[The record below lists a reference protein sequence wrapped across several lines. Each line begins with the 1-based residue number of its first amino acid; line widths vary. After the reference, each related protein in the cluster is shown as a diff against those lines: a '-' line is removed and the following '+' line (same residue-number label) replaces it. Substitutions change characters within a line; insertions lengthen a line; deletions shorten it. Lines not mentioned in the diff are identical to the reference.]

1 MPLPLPAS
9 FLDGDGVFQLTASTA
24 IDAPAGLAA
33 VAQWLQDALRPATG
47 LPLPITEGRAEQ
59 AIVLR
64 IRPELAAEAYR
75 LVSGPAGT
83 TIEGGDS
90 AGVFYGCQVLLQLLP
105 PAIYRRSPVGP
116 ALWAVPAVTI
126 TDAPRFGWRGAML
139 DVARHFMP
147 KHDVL
152 RFVDL
157 LAMHRLNTL
166 HLHLSDDQGWRV
178 EIRRHPALTE
188 VGAWRRES
196 QLGATPDAPGDGR
209 PHGGFYT
216 QDDIREIVAYAA
228 QRHITVVPEIDLPG
242 HTQAAIAAYPQLGV
256 TGNALQTWTRWG
268 INTNV
273 LNTEDT
279 TVAFFC
285 EVMDEVM
292 DLFPSPYIGI
302 GGDECPKEQW
312 HTDARTQ
319 ELMRLRGL
327 RDENEL
333 QSWFISRIGEH
344 VAARGRR
351 VFGWDD
357 ILEGDAPSG
366 AVVASWR
373 GMTGAVT
380 AARRGFD
387 VVSCPDDQ
395 VYLDY
400 RQSEDPREPIPF
412 AVPLTLRDAYA
423 FDPVPEELT
432 PDQAARVLGGQANI
446 WTEHMDAPRIVD
458 YYAFPRLCAI
468 AEALWSPKE
477 RSYEDFLPRL
487 EAHLRRL
494 DAIGV
499 EYRPHQGPLPWQTR
513 PGVDGKPATRDEWAT
528 FIEDL
533 VAGIKT

>member
-1 MPLPLPAS
+1 M
-9 FLDGDGVFQLTASTA
+9 
-24 IDAPAGLAA
+24 
-33 VAQWLQDALRPATG
+33 
-47 LPLPITEGRAEQ
+47 
-59 AIVLR
+59 
-64 IRPELAAEAYR
+64 
-75 LVSGPAGT
+75 
-83 TIEGGDS
+83 
-90 AGVFYGCQVLLQLLP
+90 
-105 PAIYRRSPVGP
+105 
-116 ALWAVPAVTI
+116 
-126 TDAPRFGWRGAML
+126 
-139 DVARHFMP
+139 
-147 KHDVL
+147 
-152 RFVDL
+152 
-157 LAMHRLNTL
+157 
-166 HLHLSDDQGWRV
+166 
-178 EIRRHPALTE
+178 
-188 VGAWRRES
+188 
-196 QLGATPDAPGDGR
+196 
-209 PHGGFYT
+209 
-216 QDDIREIVAYAA
+216 
-228 QRHITVVPEIDLPG
+228 
-242 HTQAAIAAYPQLGV
+242 
-256 TGNALQTWTRWG
+256 
-268 INTNV
+268 